1 MQTILGIILC
11 LHGLVHLWYVT
22 LSRGWVDFQA
32 DMGWTGH
39 SWILTNTLGSDITRG
54 LATLLYSLATVSFTV
69 AGIGLLANQD
79 WARTGMIIA
88 SLISA
93 GTILVFW
100 DGSFKMLVEKGVIGF
115 LISLGILGAAVFL
128 K

>member
-11 LHGLVHLWYVT
+11 LHGLVHLWYVI
-22 LSRGWVDFQA
+22 LSRGWVDFNA

-39 SWILTNTLGSDITRG
+39 SWLLTNALGSDITRG
-54 LATLLYSLATVSFTV
+54 LATLLYSLATVSFAV

-88 SLISA
+88 SSISA
-93 GTILVFW
+93 VTILVFW
-100 DGSFKMLVEKGVIGF
+100 DGSFEMLVEKGVIGF
-115 LISLGILGAAVFL
+115 LISLGVLGAVVFF